1 MQNASSLMF
10 YRVLKT
16 PLKEGRILQP
26 RKIKY
31 FTWHYAVGLL
41 WIYLSFVI
49 VGFVL
54 CFYCWYWCWFPFVLL
69 KLCILFLWM
78 QLKLCLWP
86 HSIHILHEEDFVGN
100 IFQWGKNNE
109 FLKYFWC
116 IVSLVHFWG
125 LINTWFGTE
134 CLCILCKHTR
144 ALNSISWINQ
154 LLFRYGFRCY

>member
-1 MQNASSLMF
+1 MQNAPSLMF

-31 FTWHYAVGLL
+31 FTWHYAMGLF

-54 CFYCWYWCWFPFVLL
+54 CFYCWYWCWFSFVLL
-69 KLCILFLWM
+69 NLCILFLWM

-100 IFQWGKNNE
+100 MFQWGKNHE

-116 IVSLVHFWG
+116 IVSLIHFWG
-125 LINTWFGTE
+125 LILGLVQNVSASFVNIPE
-134 CLCILCKHTR
+134 H
-144 ALNSISWINQ
+144 SIP
-154 LLFRYGFRCY
+154 LAE